1 MAQPQRYGTR
11 APNGADWTTPSG
23 TGRSERGEKN
33 WWRRQGQPAQRRVA
47 AGGGGGIRT
56 HGTLAGTAVFKTAAL
71 NHSATPPGFAV
82 TPGQESKF
90 TSSVIFNRSLRCWR
104 SSSIVRFSGTVPSF
118 TRPSVARRSVGA
130 PRSGSELRMPSGS
143 GISIDIIGPSFGSLR
158 EERADVEPRTEMPD
172 DGGGGAGIGGGVAK

>member
-33 WWRRQGQPAQRRVA
+33 WWPRQGQPAQRRVA

-71 NHSATPPGFAV
+71 KHPAPPPGFSG
-82 TPGQESKF
+82 TPGQESKINY
-90 TSSVIFNRSLRCWR
+90 TRIFHRALR
-104 SSSIVRFSGTVPSF
+104 SSRR
-118 TRPSVARRSVGA
+118 TRDA
-130 PRSGSELRMPSGS
+130 
-143 GISIDIIGPSFGSLR
+143 
-158 EERADVEPRTEMPD
+158 
-172 DGGGGAGIGGGVAK
+172 